1 MIGAY
6 LVSCYVLLSLAAS
19 YIPSTSLQISQEYG
33 ESPPV
38 SPSGAALFS
47 VQFSVQAG
55 GIEANRCVD
64 GGSVATVVAKSM
76 GYANLHNYV

>member
-1 MIGAY
+1 MPCCFI
-6 LVSCYVLLSLAAS
+6 
-19 YIPSTSLQISQEYG
+19 YIFHPRVFEISEEYG

-55 GIEANRCVD
+55 GIEANRWVD

-76 GYANLHNYV
+76 GYANLQNYGL